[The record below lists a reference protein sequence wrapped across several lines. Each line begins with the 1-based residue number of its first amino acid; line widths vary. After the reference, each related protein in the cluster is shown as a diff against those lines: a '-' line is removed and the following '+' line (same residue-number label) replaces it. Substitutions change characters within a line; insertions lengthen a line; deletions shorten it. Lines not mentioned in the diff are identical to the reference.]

1 VVHKFCQTKGVSLK
15 S

>member
-1 VVHKFCQTKGVSLK
+1 MVPNFFQTKGVSLK